1 MTVSRFGD
9 EVADGLFRT
18 VLERPSDGLVKGI
31 LADRLDEVGEEWKWF
46 AHAMR
51 WCMMTGKCPG
61 VAERDNGEGRME
73 ELGVAWSSDEAD
85 DPRWRLSKLMWVI
98 LDRAAVVEEFKRM
111 AGIAIYQT
119 VYEAYLALAEGFR
132 QAFAELEA

>member
-18 VLERPSDGLVKGI
+18 VLERPSDGLAKGI
-31 LADRLDEVGEEWKWF
+31 LADRLDEVGEGWKWL

-51 WCMMTGKCPG
+51 WCARNGKWPAVSTNKDGTVLWYLKGGLASYGPEALLPG
-61 VAERDNGEGRME
+61 ILFRERFRHFWTPFG
-73 ELGVAWSSDEAD
+73 
-85 DPRWRLSKLMWVI
+85 
-98 LDRAAVVEEFKRM
+98 
-111 AGIAIYQT
+111 
-119 VYEAYLALAEGFR
+119 AYLALAEGFR